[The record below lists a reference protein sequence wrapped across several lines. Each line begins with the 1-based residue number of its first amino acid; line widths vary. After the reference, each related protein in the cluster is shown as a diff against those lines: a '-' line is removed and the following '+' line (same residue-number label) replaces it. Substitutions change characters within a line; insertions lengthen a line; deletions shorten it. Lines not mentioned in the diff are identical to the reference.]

1 MDSHVIL
8 VSSLVG
14 FLKNRSSCVVTQS
27 TVHLLACLR
36 ATLQQG
42 ERLAIEL

>member
-1 MDSHVIL
+1 MDGRVIL

-14 FLKNRSSCVVTQS
+14 LLKNCSSSVVTQPL
-27 TVHLLACLR
+27 VHLLACLR
-36 ATLQQG
+36 VVLQQG